1 MNIQQHTPGKET
13 SKRFSFFATATYP
26 GYVMIFVVFMSFIT
40 IHPTVGQ
47 LKLVQPGGDAE
58 RAYFEHNGK
67 PLLSFGGGPGDGMFW
82 LSEDAFNYKRWA
94 DWEAD
99 HG

>member
-1 MNIQQHTPGKET
+1 MNIQQQTSKKET
-13 SKRFSFFATATYP
+13 PQKFSFFVPTQYP
-26 GYVMIFVVFMSFIT
+26 GHVIISVVFMSFIT
-40 IHPTVGQ
+40 LHPAMAQ

-82 LSEDAFNYKRWA
+82 LSEDAFNYKR
-94 DWEAD
+94 
-99 HG
+99 